1 LEKDNVIDL
10 LDFGSIEL
18 NEIDRQFIALEKQKI
33 LISNQTRLIH
43 KKPKKEKD

>member
-33 LISNQTRLIH
+33 LILNQTRLIH
-43 KKPKKEKD
+43 EKPKKEKD

>member
-1 LEKDNVIDL
+1 MEKDNVIDMI
-10 LDFGSIEL
+10 DFGSIEL

-43 KKPKKEKD
+43 EEPKKEKD

>member
-33 LISNQTRLIH
+33 LISNQTRLINE
-43 KKPKKEKD
+43 KPNKEKD